1 MNNVK
6 AIILLLFAML
16 LVAGCSGNSTTFEE
30 KESDNKTEVK
40 EDHAKEEDDH
50 DHEEEED
57 SHEEVDGTRL
67 AIGYDGG
74 VIIADSNF
82 AILDTMET
90 GTSALALAADHRHA
104 FLNNREEGVLKL
116 LDLGVW
122 TEDHGDHGHTNAEEP
137 VLSTYSINGLEPT
150 HITGHGS
157 KTAIFYDG
165 DGSTEIYTNVS
176 LKTET
181 KPTPL
186 LTIPGI
192 EHHGVA
198 VPLTNG
204 SYAVSYTD
212 EHDPQTL
219 PEGIIIYDK
228 EGKELSRFDSCPGL
242 HGEASSGS
250 KEDEIVAFGCEGQVF
265 LYTSHDNEGLELT
278 LPDEGAR
285 VGTIKSHDGSLYML
299 GNYSSKENPELN
311 TNVTIINTVDKSLK
325 KMDIGTQYT
334 SSMAVSRT
342 GDGYVLGIDGVLYQ
356 IDLEKGEIK
365 SEVKVVDA
373 FELVE
378 GHGHGT
384 VYPTIALMDDRILV
398 TDPIDN
404 KILLVNGDKVETV
417 LTIEVQPTSILAV
430 SAN

>member
-1 MNNVK
+1 MKNIK
-6 AIILLLFAML
+6 TLLLLAITVL
-16 LVAGCSGNSTTFEE
+16 LVAGCSANSTTSEEPESVNKTEE
-30 KESDNKTEVK
+30 KEEN
-40 EDHAKEEDDH
+40 AKEEDDH
-50 DHEEEED
+50 DHEEED
-57 SHEEVDGTRL
+57 SHDEVDGTRV

-82 AILDTMET
+82 TVMETMET
-90 GTSALALAADHRHA
+90 DTSALALAADHHHA
-104 FLNNREEGVLKL
+104 FLNNREEGVIKL

-122 TEDHGDHGHTNAEEP
+122 TEEHGDHGHTYAEVP
-137 VLSTYSINGLEPT
+137 ALSTYSINGEEPT
-150 HITGHGS
+150 HFTGHGS

-204 SYAVSYTD
+204 NYAVSYTD

-250 KEDEIVAFGCEGQVF
+250 KEEEIVAFGCEGQVF
-265 LYTSHDNEGLELT
+265 LYTSHDNEGMELP

-285 VGTIKSHDGSLYML
+285 VGTIKSHEGSLYML
-299 GNYSSKENPELN
+299 GNYSSKDNPELN
-311 TNVTIINTVDKSLK
+311 TNITIINTVDKSLET
-325 KMDIGTQYT
+325 MNIGTPYT
-334 SSMAVSRT
+334 GAMSVSRT

-356 IDLEKGEIK
+356 IDLAKGEIK
-365 SEVKVVDA
+365 SEVKVVEA

-384 VYPTIALMDDRILV
+384 VYPNIVLMEDRVLV
-398 TDPIDN
+398 TDPATN
-404 KILLVNGDKVETV
+404 EILLVNEDQVETV
-417 LTIEVQPTSILAV
+417 LTLDVQPTSILSV
-430 SAN
+430 TAN

>member
-1 MNNVK
+1 MNKVK
-6 AIILLLFAML
+6 TIIFLVFALL
-16 LVAGCSGNSTTFEE
+16 LVAGCSGNSATSE
-30 KESDNKTEVK
+30 KLESKNKTEV
-40 EDHAKEEDDH
+40 EEEHANEDDEH
-50 DHEEEED
+50 DHEDD
-57 SHEEVDGTRL
+57 SHEEVDGTRV

-82 AILDTMET
+82 TIMETMET
-90 GTSALALAADHRHA
+90 GTSALGLAADHRHA

-122 TEDHGDHGHTNAEEP
+122 TEEHGDHGHTYAEEP
-137 VLSTYSINGLEPT
+137 VLSTYSINGEEPT

-176 LKTET
+176 LETET

-204 SYAVSYTD
+204 NYAVSYTD
-212 EHDPQTL
+212 ENDPQTL

-242 HGEASSGS
+242 HGETSSGS

-265 LYTSHDNEGLELT
+265 LYTSHDNEGMELP

-299 GNYSSKENPELN
+299 GNYSSKDNPELN
-311 TNVTIINTVDKSLK
+311 TNVTIINTVDKSLQ
-325 KMDIGTQYT
+325 KMDIGTPYT
-334 SSMAVSRT
+334 GAMAVSRT

-356 IDLEKGEIK
+356 IDLAKGELK
-365 SEVKVVDA
+365 SKVNVVDA
-373 FELVE
+373 FEIVE

-384 VYPTIALMDDRILV
+384 VYPTIALMEDSVLV
-398 TDPIDN
+398 TDPVEN
-404 KILLVNGDKVETV
+404 SILLVNSEKVETV
-417 LTIEVQPTSILAV
+417 LSLDVQPTSILSV
-430 SAN
+430 TAN

>member
-1 MNNVK
+1 MNNLK
-6 AIILLLFAML
+6 AFILLLLAMF
-16 LVAGCSGNSTTFEE
+16 LVAGCSGNSTTSE
-30 KESDNKTEVK
+30 KPESESKTEVN
-40 EDHAKEEDDH
+40 EEQTEEDDEH
-50 DHEEEED
+50 NHEED
-57 SHEEVDGTRL
+57 SHEEVDGTRV

-74 VIIADSNF
+74 VILADSNF
-82 AILDTMET
+82 TILETLET
-90 GTSALALAADHRHA
+90 GTSAIALAADHRHA
-104 FLNNREEGVLKL
+104 FLNDREEGVIKL

-122 TEDHGDHGHTNAEEP
+122 TEEHGDHGHTYAEEP
-137 VLSTYSINGLEPT
+137 ALSTYSINGEKPT
-150 HITGHGS
+150 HFTGHGN

-165 DGSTEIYTNVS
+165 DGSTEIYTNKS
-176 LKTET
+176 LKTDA

-204 SYAVSYTD
+204 NYAVSYTD

-228 EGKELSRFDSCPGL
+228 EGEEITRFDSCPGL

-265 LYTSHDNEGLELT
+265 LYSSHDNEGLELA
-278 LPDEGAR
+278 LPDEDAR

-299 GNYSSKENPELN
+299 GNYSSKDFPELN
-311 TNVTIINTVDKSLK
+311 TNITIINTIDKSLQT
-325 KMDIGTQYT
+325 MDIGTRYAGA
-334 SSMAVSRT
+334 MAVSRT

-356 IDLEKGEIK
+356 IDLAKGEIK
-365 SEVKVVDA
+365 SEVQVVNA
-373 FELVE
+373 FEIVE

-384 VYPTIALMDDRILV
+384 VYPTIALMEEGILV
-398 TDPIDN
+398 TDPADN
-404 KILLVNGDKVETV
+404 KILLVKDDNVETV
-417 LTIEVQPTSILAV
+417 LSLDVQPTSILSV
-430 SAN
+430 SASH

>member
-1 MNNVK
+1 MNNLR
-6 AIILLLFAML
+6 ALILLMLAML
-16 LVAGCSGNSTTFEE
+16 LVAGCSGNSATSE
-30 KESDNKTEVK
+30 KPESNNKTEVK
-40 EDHAKEEDDH
+40 EEHSKEEDDH
-50 DHEEEED
+50 DHEEED
-57 SHEEVDGTRL
+57 SHEEVDGTRV

-82 AILDTMET
+82 TIMETMET
-90 GTSALALAADHRHA
+90 GTSALGLAADHRHA

-122 TEDHGDHGHTNAEEP
+122 TEEHGDHGHTYAEEP
-137 VLSTYSINGLEPT
+137 VLSTYSIKGEEPT

-186 LTIPGI
+186 LTIPGV

-204 SYAVSYTD
+204 NYAVSYTD

-265 LYTSHDNEGLELT
+265 LYTSHDNEGMELP

-311 TNVTIINTVDKSLK
+311 TNVTIINTVDKSLQ
-325 KMDIGTQYT
+325 KMDIGTPYT
-334 SSMAVSRT
+334 GAMAVSRT

-356 IDLEKGEIK
+356 IDLAKGEIK

-378 GHGHGT
+378 GHGHGA
-384 VYPTIALMDDRILV
+384 VYPTIALMEDRVLV
-398 TDPIDN
+398 TDPVEN
-404 KILLVNGDKVETV
+404 NILLVNEDMVETV
-417 LTIEVQPTSILAV
+417 LTLDVQPTSILSV
-430 SAN
+430 TAN